1 MKEAGEGV
9 EEEETTIVTA
19 VIEAIV
25 EVVVVAVVAEDAEE
39 MIATETSRQ
48 TTWAV
53 MATKTET
60 ANLIDRRGSLVL
72 GWSTI
77 KMISQKLVDHL
88 STKY

>member
-25 EVVVVAVVAEDAEE
+25 EVVVVVPEDAEE

-72 GWSTI
+72 GWLTT
-77 KMISQKLVDHL
+77 KMISQKLVDQL

>member
-25 EVVVVAVVAEDAEE
+25 EVVVELEVVEE

-72 GWSTI
+72 GWLTT
-77 KMISQKLVDHL
+77 KMISQKLVDQL

>member
-1 MKEAGEGV
+1 MKEAEEGV

-25 EVVVVAVVAEDAEE
+25 EVVAVVEDVEE

-72 GWSTI
+72 GWSTT

-88 STKY
+88 PTKY

>member
-1 MKEAGEGV
+1 MKEAEEGV

-25 EVVVVAVVAEDAEE
+25 EVVAVVEDVEE

-53 MATKTET
+53 TATKTET

-72 GWSTI
+72 GWSIT
-77 KMISQKLVDHL
+77 KMISQKLVDDL
-88 STKY
+88 PTKY

>member
-1 MKEAGEGV
+1 MKEAGEEV

-25 EVVVVAVVAEDAEE
+25 EIVVVAVVAEDVEE
-39 MIATETSRQ
+39 MIATEMSRQ

-60 ANLIDRRGSLVL
+60 ANLIDRRSSLVL
-72 GWSTI
+72 GWLTT

-88 STKY
+88 PNKY

>member
-1 MKEAGEGV
+1 MKEAGEEV

-19 VIEAIV
+19 VIEAIEEV
-25 EVVVVAVVAEDAEE
+25 EVVLAEDVEE

-53 MATKTET
+53 MVTKTET
-60 ANLIDRRGSLVL
+60 ANLIDRRSSLVL
-72 GWSTI
+72 GWSTT

-88 STKY
+88 PNKY

>member
-1 MKEAGEGV
+1 MKEAEEGV

-19 VIEAIV
+19 VIEAI
-25 EVVVVAVVAEDAEE
+25 EEVAVVLAEDVEE

-72 GWSTI
+72 GWSIT

-88 STKY
+88 PTKY

>member
-1 MKEAGEGV
+1 MKEAEEEV
-9 EEEETTIVTA
+9 EEEETMIVTA
-19 VIEAIV
+19 AIEAIV
-25 EVVVVAVVAEDAEE
+25 EVVVVAVEDVEE

-53 MATKTET
+53 MVTKTET

-72 GWSTI
+72 GWLTT

-88 STKY
+88 PTKY